1 MHIADRLLR
10 DGRCAGDNDGLKYT
24 WNEARTMCM
33 KHGWRLCYREELN
46 LPGSASCCS
55 RIESVD
61 RCGYDSALVWTN
73 NQGGMQPMS
82 EEGRLNS
89 NFPLMNATQM
99 SVDLGKLQVIR
110 GIQIQGVLSVLKS
123 CTT

>member
-1 MHIADRLLR
+1 M
-10 DGRCAGDNDGLKYT
+10 
-24 WNEARTMCM
+24 
-33 KHGWRLCYREELN
+33 
-46 LPGSASCCS
+46 PGSASCCS